1 MSRIGKKP
9 IDLPADVEVNIDDGQ
24 VWVTGPRGR
33 LARPVPDL
41 LELQFENHQL
51 LVGKKVESK
60 QARAMHGLM
69 RTLIFN
75 MVQGVAEGFQKQLV
89 VSGLGYR
96 VQMQGKNLQLAIGYS
111 QPVTVI
117 PREGIEFE
125 VSQRNLITVRGA
137 DKEQVGQV
145 SAQIRRLR
153 PLNPPREPASPM
165 PMRPYDARLAR
176 QEYKGER
183 SCPIR

>member
-9 IDLPADVEVNIDDGQ
+9 IDLPADVKINVEDGQ
-24 VWVTGPRGR
+24 VQVTGPRGR
-33 LARPVPDL
+33 LARTMPDL
-41 LELQFENHQL
+41 LELQFEDHKL

-60 QARAMHGLM
+60 QARALHGLM

-75 MVQGVAEGFQKQLV
+75 MVKGVAEGFQKQLV

-111 QPVTVI
+111 QPVTVN
-117 PREGIEFE
+117 PPEGIEFE

-137 DKEQVGQV
+137 NKEQVGQV
-145 SAQIRRLR
+145 SAEIRRLR
-153 PLNPPREPASPM
+153 PPEP
-165 PMRPYDARLAR
+165 
-176 QEYKGER
+176 YKGTGIAYTNET
-183 SCPIR
+183 IRRKVGKAGV

>member
-9 IDLPADVEVNIDDGQ
+9 IDLPAGVEVHIEDGH
-24 VWVTGPRGR
+24 VKVAGPLGQ
-33 LARPVPDL
+33 LTRPLSDL
-41 LELQFENHQL
+41 LEVQFEDHQL

-60 QARAMHGLM
+60 QARAMHGLT

-75 MVQGVAEGFQKQLV
+75 MVKGVAEGFQKQLV

-111 QPVTVI
+111 QPVI
-117 PREGIEFE
+117 INPPEGIEFE

-137 DKEQVGQV
+137 NKEQVGQI
-145 SAQIRRLR
+145 SAEIRRLR
-153 PLNPPREPASPM
+153 PPEP
-165 PMRPYDARLAR
+165 
-176 QEYKGER
+176 YKGAGIAYTTET
-183 SCPIR
+183 IRRKVGKAGV

>member
-9 IDLPADVEVNIDDGQ
+9 IDLPADVKINVADGQ
-24 VWVTGPRGR
+24 VQVTGPRGR
-33 LARPVPDL
+33 LARTMPDL
-41 LELQFENHQL
+41 LELQFEDHKL

-60 QARAMHGLM
+60 QARALHGLM

-75 MVQGVAEGFQKQLV
+75 MVKGVAEGFQKQLV

-111 QPVTVI
+111 QPVTVS
-117 PREGIEFE
+117 PPEGIEFE

-137 DKEQVGQV
+137 NKEQVGQV
-145 SAQIRRLR
+145 SAEIRSLRPPEPYKGAGIAYTNETIRRKVGK
-153 PLNPPREPASPM
+153 A
-165 PMRPYDARLAR
+165 
-176 QEYKGER
+176 GV
-183 SCPIR
+183 